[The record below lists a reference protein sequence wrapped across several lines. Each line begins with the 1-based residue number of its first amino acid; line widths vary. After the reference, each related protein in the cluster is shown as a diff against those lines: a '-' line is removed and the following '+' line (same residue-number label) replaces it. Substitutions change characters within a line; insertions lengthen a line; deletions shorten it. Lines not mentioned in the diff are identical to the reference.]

1 MDLFGIETICV
12 IINKLDQMIQ
22 GVSEKSFFSSGR
34 ISFTVF
40 YPFIYLW
47 EKIIEEDFNQNILNL
62 SSSSYDT
69 SKQTPILCS
78 LPLETTEGQLHM
90 THLNGRV
97 SL

>member
-1 MDLFGIETICV
+1 
-12 IINKLDQMIQ
+12 MIQ

-62 SSSSYDT
+62 SSFSYDT
-69 SKQTPILCS
+69 SKSCVPYLLKQ
-78 LPLETTEGQLHM
+78 QK
-90 THLNGRV
+90 V
-97 SL
+97 SFI